1 MKKIVLACL
10 LAFIATSAVYA
21 QKTIM
26 FDLSHS
32 QCRDVYEGYET
43 YPLVVPAYTEM
54 AAEVGAQLV
63 VNEEAEITS
72 KLLKGVDVLVM
83 LSPLSNQLQKDLT
96 ATEKEALVKY
106 VKKGGSL
113 IFFVDD
119 NHRVDVERYGA
130 NDVFRPFGIEVGKD
144 VPLPGNVGAVSFKNE
159 IFKERYEIPYSG
171 ACLMTG
177 GTPVSVCMEEGYL
190 HGTYVQLKNG
200 GKLYV
205 GGDTM
210 VGLLLG
216 YPDGERKTHNRME
229 TRWWGKDSRP
239 YMTDLL
245 AWALKKK

>member
-1 MKKIVLACL
+1 MRKIFISL
-10 LAFIATSAVYA
+10 LSFFMVFCANA

-32 QCRDVYEGYET
+32 QCRDVYEGHET

-63 VNEEAEITS
+63 VNDNTEIST
-72 KLLKGVDVLVM
+72 KLLKDVDVLVM
-83 LSPLSNQLQKDLT
+83 LSPLSSKLQKDLT
-96 ATEKEALVKY
+96 DVEKEALVKY

-119 NHRVDVERYGA
+119 NHRVDNARYGA
-130 NDVFRPFGIEVGKD
+130 NDILKPFGIEVFDD

-159 IFKERYEIPYSG
+159 IFRDRYEIPYSG

-177 GTPVSVCMEEGYL
+177 GTPVSVCMEGGYL

-216 YPDGERKTHNRME
+216 YPDGERKVTNRME

-245 AWALKKK
+245 AWALKK

>member
-1 MKKIVLACL
+1 VAVLVSIFTAN
-10 LAFIATSAVYA
+10 A
-21 QKTIM
+21 QKVIM

-32 QCRDVYEGYET
+32 QCTDVYEGHET
-43 YPLVVPAYTEM
+43 YPLVVPAYKEM

-63 VNEEAEITS
+63 VNEDAEITS
-72 KLLKGVDVLVM
+72 QLLKKVDVLVM
-83 LSPLSNQLQKDLT
+83 LSPLSNKLQKDLT
-96 ATEKEALVKY
+96 EVEKQALVKY

-119 NHRVDVERYGA
+119 NHRVDNARYGA
-130 NDVFRPFGIEVGKD
+130 NDVLKPFGIEIFND

-190 HGTYVQLKNG
+190 HGTCVTLKNG

-216 YPDGERKTHNRME
+216 YPDGERKKTNKME

>member
-1 MKKIVLACL
+1 MKKIL
-10 LAFIATSAVYA
+10 LASLMALVATSAALA

-32 QCRDVYEGYET
+32 QCTDVYEGYET
-43 YPLVVPAYTEM
+43 YPLVIPAYKEM
-54 AAEVGAQLV
+54 AAEVGARLV
-63 VNEEAEITS
+63 VNDSTEITS

-83 LSPLSNQLQKDLT
+83 LSPLSSKLQKDLT
-96 ATEKEALVKY
+96 AVEKEALVKY

-119 NHRVDVERYGA
+119 NHRVDNARYGA
-130 NDVFRPFGIEVGKD
+130 NDVLKPFGIEVFND

-159 IFKERYEIPYSG
+159 IFRDRYEIPYSG

-200 GKLYV
+200 GKLFA

-216 YPDGERKTHNRME
+216 YPDGERKTTNKMA

-245 AWALKKK
+245 SWALKKK

>member
-1 MKKIVLACL
+1 MKRLFLMLV
-10 LAFIATSAVYA
+10 AVTAVFTASA
-21 QKTIM
+21 QKVIM

-32 QCRDVYEGYET
+32 QCRDVYEGHET
-43 YPLVVPAYTEM
+43 YPLVVPAYQEM
-54 AAEVGAQLV
+54 AEELGATLV
-63 VNEEAEITS
+63 VNEDEEITQ
-72 KLLKGVDVLVM
+72 KLLKKVDVLVM
-83 LSPLSNQLQKDLT
+83 LSPLSNKLQKDLT
-96 ATEKEALVKY
+96 EVEKEALVKY

-119 NHRVDVERYGA
+119 NHRVDNVRYGA
-130 NDVFRPFGIEVGKD
+130 NEVVNPFGIEILND
-144 VPLPGNVGAVSFKNE
+144 VKLPGNVGAVSFKNE
-159 IFKERYEIPYSG
+159 IFKDRYEIPYSG

-190 HGTYVQLKNG
+190 HGTCVTLKNG

-216 YPDGERKTHNRME
+216 YADGERKSHNKME

-245 AWALKKK
+245 AWALKK

>member
-1 MKKIVLACL
+1 MRKVLFTCLLTVLAM
-10 LAFIATSAVYA
+10 SVYA

-32 QCRDVYEGYET
+32 QCRDVYEGHET
-43 YPLVVPAYTEM
+43 YPLVVPAYREM

-63 VNEEAEITS
+63 VNEESEITS

-96 ATEKEALVKY
+96 AVEKEALVKY

-119 NHRVDVERYGA
+119 NHRVDVNRYGA

-216 YPDGERKTHNRME
+216 YPDGERKTHNKME